1 MNNKKGYI
9 LLHRDILDHWVFQD
23 PVTFKFFTYCL
34 LKANFE
40 DRTFVFNNR
49 QIELKRGQLIFGRKA
64 FSNRLDIS
72 EKILR
77 RVVQNLVKDDI
88 LGQQTSTQYT
98 VLTIKKY
105 DDYQIGANV
114 GPTKVQR
121 RAKQGPHINTLKE
134 LNTLDKAKPTLD
146 QVKEFC
152 LQENLSID
160 AEYYFNSQ
168 EAVGWVNKNGQK
180 VKSWKASI
188 KTWNRNEIKWH
199 GERTNNNQPEL
210 GV

>member
-1 MNNKKGYI
+1 VNNKKGYI

-40 DRTFVFNNR
+40 DRTFVFNNK

-77 RVVQNLVKDDI
+77 RLVQNLVKDDI

-105 DDYQIGANV
+105 DDYQIRANA
-114 GPTKVQR
+114 GPTKGQR
-121 RAKQGPHINTLKE
+121 RANAGPHINTLKE

-152 LQENLSID
+152 LKENLAID

-188 KTWNRNEIKWH
+188 KTWNRNEIKWN
-199 GERTNNNQPEL
+199 GGRTNNNQPEL

>member
-40 DRTFVFNNR
+40 DRTFVFNNK

-105 DDYQIGANV
+105 DDYQIGANA

-121 RAKQGPHINTLKE
+121 RANEGPHINTLKE

-152 LQENLSID
+152 LQENLAID

-188 KTWNRNEIKWH
+188 KTWNRNEIKWN
-199 GERTNNNQPEL
+199 GRPVTNQPEL